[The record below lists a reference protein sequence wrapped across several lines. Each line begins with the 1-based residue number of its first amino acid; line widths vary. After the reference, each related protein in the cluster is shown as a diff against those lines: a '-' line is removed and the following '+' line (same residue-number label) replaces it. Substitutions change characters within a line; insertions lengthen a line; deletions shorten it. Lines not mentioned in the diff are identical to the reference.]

1 MRNPHRRYGYQRVL
15 ACSVRSVSFDEI
27 NVAKIIK
34 STLGLE
40 VDDRR
45 QLRCARSLRRKK
57 NDLGCNAAEDCYR
70 RNYLCYVSVGRRSI
84 SRCDVRQSES
94 RVGEY
99 TVRAM
104 PIAGEC
110 LRAGISSRGG
120 C

>member
-1 MRNPHRRYGYQRVL
+1 
-15 ACSVRSVSFDEI
+15 VRSIASV
-27 NVAKIIK
+27 
-34 STLGLE
+34 
-40 VDDRR
+40 
-45 QLRCARSLRRKK
+45 K
-57 NDLGCNAAEDCYR
+57 NDVGCNAPEGCYR

-84 SRCDVRQSES
+84 SRFDVRQSES